1 MLLLFLSFYY
11 VACMRLLRAESCHKA
26 PPFAPAAS
34 APDSGGLNRLLPQG
48 AGDNGADRRSAGAAK
63 GGGVHLLP
71 ARAHAVAALCVAR
84 DRGGGRCMMLVMEP
98 ISGSMGDV
106 HAI

>member
-1 MLLLFLSFYY
+1 MQLMLLLFLPFYY

-34 APDSGGLNRLLPQG
+34 APDSGCLNRLLPQG
-48 AGDNGADRRSAGAAK
+48 AGGNSADRRGAGAAK

-71 ARAHAVAALCVAR
+71 A
-84 DRGGGRCMMLVMEP
+84 
-98 ISGSMGDV
+98 
-106 HAI
+106 